1 MATLNVTC
9 TTTASGLTSDVISS
23 VVATSANITTG
34 GIQRVSITA
43 EEATK
48 AVLLDA
54 STFPAYANTK
64 STYVYIKN
72 AGPLEIR
79 LSFLGVTA
87 NDQNA
92 EISLG
97 AGEWTFFP
105 WRCDTAKDITV
116 YQFGGSGTGIVEY
129 GVFN

>member
-23 VVATSANITTG
+23 VVAKSANITTG

-43 EEATK
+43 EEASK

-54 STFPAYANTK
+54 STFPTYATTK

-79 LSFLGVTA
+79 LSFLNITA

-92 EISLG
+92 EVSLASG
-97 AGEWTFFP
+97 DWMLFP
-105 WRCDTAKDITV
+105 WRSAVDITV